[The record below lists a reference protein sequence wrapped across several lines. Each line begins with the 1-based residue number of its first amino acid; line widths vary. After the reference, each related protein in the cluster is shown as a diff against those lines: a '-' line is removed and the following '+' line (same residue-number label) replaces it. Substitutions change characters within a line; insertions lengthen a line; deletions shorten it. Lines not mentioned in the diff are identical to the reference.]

1 MSSGQTV
8 TMESSL
14 GSSLM
19 PRTILR
25 HDDAV
30 RIPRAFRM
38 DSHDRPRAASEDT
51 RPKGSDSTPN
61 QSGSLLDDSP
71 PRDCESHTPQ
81 DEKPEAPLL
90 SVEETTELFRSK
102 IEDARQHRQNNLDGA
117 PDVADG
123 MKPNLTLDLGHSK
136 IARLPETVVDLIREE
151 VERLSLSHNQ
161 IWHIPLRFAECSQ
174 LRYLNIRQNVFRE
187 IPRGIYKLEKLEILD
202 ISRNRIRNINPEIKQ
217 LKHLKVFSIMHNK
230 VEDLPTQLSEMS
242 ELQILKTQENPLR
255 FKLKRVIEAKEAEVR
270 TLKITDQEKE
280 IAVTAEI
287 KSHLRQVHSVKR
299 RKRNDEAEFS
309 DAGKDKRDEL
319 ESGEET
325 SDGGLDTPKPMKRLT
340 SRFPVIPSLSSSE
353 ALSDMITK
361 SPGPIQPPPIPVR
374 SQFRDMSDKRIDPPR
389 RPGVAPWVTGN
400 ERNRSNSESVL
411 QASAAAR
418 TKRMGM
424 LKKSST
430 DLKPL
435 EESKTNRY
443 SHLRGYSHGS
453 ALRTKS
459 SLSSVHNSG
468 SASSPR
474 SPRDIRNQRHGFV
487 RRLSSLP
494 EHKKQ
499 TESPSAV
506 IECARSVLYSFNQLN
521 PEITGILSALNVKGG
536 ARNML
541 EMAFHTA
548 SLQVDRLNAG
558 LDKAA
563 TAIADTDDEDA
574 NIDSAVA
581 TVEQDCAACIMAY
594 THVTSHLQ
602 SSVQRMVALVDARHL
617 RTFMILLYGSMIEI
631 RNAVVKFG
639 IKIDTSPAQKLSM
652 VPKNVLPAIQEQTPP
667 QRIVQTVTP
676 TRDRS
681 YVLVRPAARLRSDT
695 TIQHPTLESHP
706 EHPPESILPDQK
718 ASIAPPQD
726 LTHFTGS
733 TLNNSFYNSSVL
745 SMSNGNTFSS
755 STSTTAGLRSRANSR
770 NATYGPLTG
779 SSLASSY
786 ANTPRSGEAFNLP
799 PPTSMSMRI
808 NPMTG
813 LTDAQEEVIFEKIFL
828 ALTRAYDSALQAVP
842 IARRQFARSLDY
854 TDDNN
859 SPKQIREL
867 WRTLLMRCETC
878 LETSEAL
885 KARLINMRLK
895 DPANSM
901 LGALSGRND
910 GTFWQLS
917 KTFMQSF
924 VELVTEMK
932 HAKDLRLLPQE
943 VIIVLRPVQKASR
956 EAGKL
961 VETSPWGYLTEPGA
975 LATPLNGP
983 YMNGF
988 DGYTNNNING
998 YTNGTNGYGGHYPV
1012 LPVQQ
1017 HYLPPTTYAHPPSIP
1032 AIATSQPPST
1042 GASPV
1047 SASSTLPTTPLS
1059 AALGPAAQATVP
1071 STPAGTTPASAHGDS
1086 LFSGNV
1092 FQRADALLSM
1102 PQAGNIPFVNR
1113 R

>member
-1 MSSGQTV
+1 
-8 TMESSL
+8 
-14 GSSLM
+14 
-19 PRTILR
+19 
-25 HDDAV
+25 
-30 RIPRAFRM
+30 M
-38 DSHDRPRAASEDT
+38 DGHNRPRAASEDT
-51 RPKGSDSTPN
+51 RPKGNESPPN
-61 QSGSLLDDSP
+61 QSGAFLDDSP
-71 PRDCESHTPQ
+71 PRDSEFQTPQ
-81 DEKPEAPLL
+81 NEKSEAPLL
-90 SVEETTELFRSK
+90 SVEETTLLFKTK
-102 IEDARQHRQNNLDGA
+102 IEDARQHRENNLEGA
-117 PDVADG
+117 PDVVDG

-202 ISRNRIRNINPEIKQ
+202 ISRNRVRNINPEIRQ

-255 FKLKRVIEAKEAEVR
+255 FKLKRVIEAKEAEIR
-270 TLKITDQEKE
+270 PLKITDQEKE

-287 KSHLRQVHSVKR
+287 KNHLRQTHSVKR
-299 RKRNDEAEFS
+299 RRKNDDAEFS
-309 DAGKDKRDEL
+309 DAAKDKRDEL

-340 SRFPVIPSLSSSE
+340 SRFPVIPSMSSSE

-361 SPGPIQPPPIPVR
+361 SPGPIQPPPIPLR

-430 DLKPL
+430 DLKHL

-468 SASSPR
+468 GSSSPR
-474 SPRDIRNQRHGFV
+474 SPRDIRNQRQGFV

-521 PEITGILSALNVKGG
+521 PEIMGILNALSIKGG
-536 ARNML
+536 VRNL
-541 EMAFHTA
+541 FEIAFHTA
-548 SLQVDRLNAG
+548 SSQVDRLNAG

-563 TAIADTDDEDA
+563 TAITDTDDEDVDVDGA
-574 NIDSAVA
+574 IA
-581 TVEQDCAACIMAY
+581 TVQQDCAACIMAY
-594 THVTSHLQ
+594 THVSSHLQ
-602 SSVQRMVALVDARHL
+602 SSVQRMVSMVDARHL
-617 RTFMILLYGSMIEI
+617 RTFMLLLYGSMIEI

-639 IKIDTSPAQKLSM
+639 IKIETSPAQTLSI
-652 VPKNVLPAIQEQTPP
+652 VPKNALPAIQEQTPP
-667 QRIVQTVTP
+667 QRIIQTITP

-681 YVLVRPAARLRSDT
+681 YVPVRPAARLRSDT
-695 TIQHPTLESHP
+695 TIQHPALESHP
-706 EHPPESILPDQK
+706 EHPPEPVWPDHK
-718 ASIAPPQD
+718 ASSSHPQD
-726 LTHFTGS
+726 SMQFTGS
-733 TLNNSFYNSSVL
+733 TLNNSIYNSSVL

-779 SSLASSY
+779 SSLASSF

-799 PPTSMSMRI
+799 PPTSTSTRI

-813 LTDAQEEVIFEKIFL
+813 LTDAQEEVTFEKIFL

-854 TDDNN
+854 TNDND
-859 SPKQIREL
+859 SPKQIRDL

-878 LETSEAL
+878 LETSESL

-901 LGALSGRND
+901 AGALSGRND

-943 VIIVLRPVQKASR
+943 VIIVLKPVQKASR

-975 LATPLNGP
+975 MATPLNGP

-988 DGYTNNNING
+988 DSYTNNNFNG
-998 YTNGTNGYGGHYPV
+998 YPNANSGYGGHYPV
-1012 LPVQQ
+1012 QPVQQ
-1017 HYLPPTTYAHPPSIP
+1017 PYLPPTAIHQPPPVP

-1042 GASPV
+1042 GASPI
-1047 SASSTLPTTPLS
+1047 STSSTLPTTPLS